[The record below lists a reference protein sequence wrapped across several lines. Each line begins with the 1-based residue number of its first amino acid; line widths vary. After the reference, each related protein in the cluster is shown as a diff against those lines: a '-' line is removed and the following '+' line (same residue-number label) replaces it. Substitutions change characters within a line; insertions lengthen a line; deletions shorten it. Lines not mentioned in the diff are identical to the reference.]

1 MLLYL
6 SHIKEKTFQFFL
18 SIPLY
23 CPGGKFPPYPLFY
36 CPGGNSHMP
45 PCPGGNSH
53 MPPCPGGNSH
63 MPPLSWG
70 KFPENLAYKIIIYF
84 NKLLFNIYYI

>member
-23 CPGGKFPPYPLFY
+23 CPGGNFPHTPFFIVLGEILICPL
-36 CPGGNSHMP
+36 CPGEIS
-45 PCPGGNSH
+45 
-53 MPPCPGGNSH
+53 
-63 MPPLSWG
+63 
-70 KFPENLAYKIIIYF
+70 ENLAYKIIIYF